1 MKRLFYLFTT
11 ILLIGLV
18 SACSVVEYEPT
29 PIPPT
34 NTATVTPTTTAT
46 IDWFPATAT
55 PTPRPTQVIEP
66 TEEMRPDLGTV
77 LVENLFASPA
87 KWSTGSFSSGNITL
101 LNDSLTLAIQQP
113 KMNQLSLE
121 AENILRDFNVQ
132 TKVNIN
138 LCRGEDVYGMVIR
151 AASEINYYRF
161 LVNCEGLARAERVR
175 NGETTLMQDWTP
187 SGLPPGAPLEVSIGI
202 WASGKE
208 MRFFANG
215 AYVFSVS
222 DPVFTE
228 GRIGV
233 FARASGDNPVTV
245 NFSEMEI
252 RAVNSSQ

>member
-1 MKRLFYLFTT
+1 MKRLFYLLIT
-11 ILLIGLV
+11 ILLVGLV
-18 SACSVVEYEPT
+18 SACSVVSYEPT

-55 PTPRPTQVIEP
+55 PTPRPTQIIEP

-87 KWSTGSFSSGNITL
+87 KWGTGSFSSGNITL

-121 AENILRDFNVQ
+121 AENILRDFNVE

-161 LVNCEGLARAERVR
+161 IVNCEGLARAERVR

-187 SGLPPGAPLEVSIGI
+187 TGLPPGAPLEVSIGI

-252 RAVNSSQ
+252 RAVNRGQ